1 MKKAVQEHFMAVGLQ
16 IAQPRTKRRRF
27 EQRGSTVE
35 IGDCEK
41 RRPDPLG
48 MAKAQCRLDFECP
61 TGSHIVNRHVDGH
74 GLTVGAID
82 NVFLSITRH
91 K

>member
-1 MKKAVQEHFMAVGLQ
+1 
-16 IAQPRTKRRRF
+16 
-27 EQRGSTVE
+27 
-35 IGDCEK
+35 
-41 RRPDPLG
+41 
-48 MAKAQCRLDFECP
+48 
-61 TGSHIVNRHVDGH
+61 VNRHVDGH